1 MAKRNRNKPA
11 ANRKLIY
18 AAASVIVL
26 AVLAVILINANTNC
40 CAQETAAVQPI
51 SPAAYQQA
59 FAEADADHLLIDVRT
74 PEEFAS
80 GHIEGAVN
88 IPVEALASRL
98 AEVPSGQPIVV
109 YCRSGNRSA
118 TASQILANA
127 GYSGIY
133 DLGGLQGWISQGFP
147 VS

>member
-1 MAKRNRNKPA
+1 M
-11 ANRKLIY
+11 ANRKLILSIAGLIAV
-18 AAASVIVL
+18 AAVV
-26 AVLAVILINANTNC
+26 VVLINANTPC
-40 CAQETAAVQPI
+40 CAQETAAVQSI
-51 SPAAYQQA
+51 SPAAYQQQ
-59 FAEADADHLLIDVRT
+59 FAEADAEHLLIDVRT

-88 IPVEALASRL
+88 IPVDALAGRL
-98 AEVPSGQPIVV
+98 SEVPEGQPVVV

-118 TASQILANA
+118 TASRILAEA
-127 GYSGIY
+127 GYNAIY